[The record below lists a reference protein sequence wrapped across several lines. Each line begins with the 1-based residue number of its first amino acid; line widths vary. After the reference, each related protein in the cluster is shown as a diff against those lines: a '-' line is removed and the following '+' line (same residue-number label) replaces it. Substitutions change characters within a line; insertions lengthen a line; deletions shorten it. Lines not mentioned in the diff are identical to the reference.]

1 MARSRS
7 ICSKTIAN
15 RVILPLLGVWAFL
28 FALPASASAEPDRA
42 GWQCSPWL
50 AIEIPI
56 NVKMTPKFYN
66 FVRGL
71 ATKRAIQRHDVSSLD
86 LFGGFGY
93 PAVTNTFNRYLAGAP
108 GRLLRRS
115 CDSVSGVKRV
125 RSNIA
130 PERNGYVAYH
140 LDIWAS
146 GSQTR
151 WQAAAGA
158 VGRSV
163 ALLSSPYP

>member
-28 FALPASASAEPDRA
+28 FTLPASASSAADRA
-42 GWQCSPWL
+42 GWQCSPRL

-56 NVKMTPKFYN
+56 NVKMTPKFDN
-66 FVRGL
+66 FVRGV

-93 PAVTNTFNRYLAGAP
+93 PGVTNTFNRYLASVP
-108 GRLLRRS
+108 GLLLKRS
-115 CDSVSGVKRV
+115 CDSVSGVRRV

-130 PERNGYVAYH
+130 P
-140 LDIWAS
+140 
-146 GSQTR
+146 
-151 WQAAAGA
+151 
-158 VGRSV
+158 RS
-163 ALLSSPYP
+163 